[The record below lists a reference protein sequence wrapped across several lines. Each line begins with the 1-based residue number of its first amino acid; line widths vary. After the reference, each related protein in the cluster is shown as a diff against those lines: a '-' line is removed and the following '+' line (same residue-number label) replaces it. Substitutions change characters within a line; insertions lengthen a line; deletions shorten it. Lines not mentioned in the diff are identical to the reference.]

1 MRKYNVKTELVT
13 DGEVITPIED
23 EPSCSKKGRRKT
35 QNLEAQGY
43 DRAQKITE
51 SRWQHRRCAR
61 PVCIAAGR
69 SPLHHLSH
77 AAVCFRPR

>member
-35 QNLEAQGY
+35 QNTTSYSVE
-43 DRAQKITE
+43 
-51 SRWQHRRCAR
+51 
-61 PVCIAAGR
+61 AAGATSLVDLDR
-69 SPLHHLSH
+69 HSH
-77 AAVCFRPR
+77 IEFEQDADKVRLM